1 VSLGSASKQESKRG
15 NTLLV
20 NGIDGVV
27 SCLPGGS
34 RNDKKRGKMSSAKT
48 LAKTRAKTLALLA
61 SILVVVAVNA
71 ASAETK
77 RPHNVILFVPDGLR
91 ALSVTPESAPTMA
104 DVRDKGVNFRNSH
117 SVFPTFTTANA
128 SAMATGHHLGDT
140 GDWSNTV
147 YVGRPTAAAGN
158 SVTPFLE
165 NDRVLGEVDQMF
177 GGDYLNEET
186 ILKAARGAGLST
198 AAIGKLGP
206 TLIFDHTE
214 RTGERTIIFDD
225 STGTPD
231 GIPLSSEIK
240 AALTS
245 AGLPLATPGRGA
257 NGRVGDFKTPGTT
270 VANVE
275 QQGYFADVATKVVL
289 PLLKA
294 RGKPFVL
301 VYWSRDPDG
310 TQHGQGDSLNELT
323 PGINGPTSRAAI
335 RNADDNLKRLRDAL
349 TELGLADSTNILIAA
364 DHGFS
369 TVAKQSQTSGSAKAT
384 YADVPPGFL
393 PPGFMSIDI
402 AKGLGLSLYDPDS
415 QNALVGENAHPRLR
429 GNGLIGNDPAKPAV
443 IVAANGGSDLI
454 YLPNKD
460 RATARRV
467 IDILLAQD
475 YVSGIFVDDDLGRFP
490 ATLPLSAV
498 NLRGR
503 AVTPRP
509 AIVVNFRSFSTGC
522 DQPVLC
528 SATVADATQQQGQ
541 GMHGSFSRADTMNFM
556 AAIGPDFKAS
566 FINPA
571 PVSNAD
577 VGMTIARLLD
587 LRIPN
592 KGPLVGRV
600 MREAMPNGRLPAFSA
615 RTLRSEADK
624 NGLRT
629 VLDYQQL
636 GATRYLDAA
645 GFPGRTV
652 GLRERASVA
661 GR

>member
-1 VSLGSASKQESKRG
+1 
-15 NTLLV
+15 
-20 NGIDGVV
+20 
-27 SCLPGGS
+27 
-34 RNDKKRGKMSSAKT
+34 MSSVRT
-48 LAKTRAKTLALLA
+48 LTLKTLALLA
-61 SILVVVAVNA
+61 SIVVAATLDA

-77 RPHNVILFVPDGLR
+77 RPHNVILFVADGLR

-104 DVRDKGVNFRNSH
+104 NIRDQGVNFKNSH

-140 GDWSNTV
+140 GDWSNTI
-147 YVGRPTAAAGN
+147 YVGHPTAAAGN

-165 NDRVLGEVDQMF
+165 SDRVLGEVDQMF

-198 AAIGKLGP
+198 ATIGKLGP

-214 RTGERTIIFDD
+214 RTGEQTIIFDD

-231 GIPLSSEIK
+231 GIPLSNEIK
-240 AALTS
+240 AALSS

-275 QQGYFADVATKVVL
+275 QLGYFTDVATKVVL

-310 TQHGQGDSLNELT
+310 TQHGHGDSLNELT

-349 TELGLADSTNILIAA
+349 TELGLANSTNILIAA

-429 GNGLIGNDPAKPAV
+429 GNGLIGDDPAKPV
-443 IVAANGGSDLI
+443 LIVAANGGSDLI
-454 YLPNKD
+454 YLPSKD

-528 SATVADATQQQGQ
+528 SATVADAVQQQGQ

-566 FINPA
+566 FVDPA

-577 VGMTIARLLD
+577 IGMTIARLLG

-600 MREAMPNGRLPAFSA
+600 MREAMPNGRLPAFSM
-615 RTLRSEADK
+615 RTLQSQPGR

-636 GATRYLDAA
+636 GTTRYLDAA

-652 GLRERASVA
+652 GLKERASVA

>member
-1 VSLGSASKQESKRG
+1 
-15 NTLLV
+15 
-20 NGIDGVV
+20 
-27 SCLPGGS
+27 
-34 RNDKKRGKMSSAKT
+34 MSSAT
-48 LAKTRAKTLALLA
+48 SLSSLA
-61 SILVVVAVNA
+61 SILIAVTVNA
-71 ASAETK
+71 ASAQTK
-77 RPHNVILFVPDGLR
+77 QPHNVILFVPDGLR
-91 ALSVTPESAPTMA
+91 ALSVTPESAPAMA
-104 DVRDKGVNFRNSH
+104 AVRDQGVNFRNSH
-117 SVFPTFTTANA
+117 SAFPTFTTANA
-128 SAMATGHHLGDT
+128 AAMATGHHHGDH
-140 GDWSNTV
+140 GDWSNTI
-147 YVGRPTAAAGN
+147 YVGRPVAAAGN

-165 NDRVLGEVDQMF
+165 NNRVLGEVDEIF

-186 ILKAARGAGLST
+186 VLKAARRAGHST

-206 TLIFDHTE
+206 VLVFDHTE
-214 RTGERTIIFDD
+214 RTGEQTIIFDD
-225 STGTPD
+225 STGTAN
-231 GIPLSSEIK
+231 GISLSDKIK
-240 AALTS
+240 LALNS
-245 AGLPLATPGRGA
+245 AGLPLASPGRGA
-257 NGRVGDFKTPGTT
+257 NGRGGDFKTPGAT
-270 VANVE
+270 VANAE
-275 QQGYFADVATKVVL
+275 QQDYFSDVATKVVL
-289 PLLKA
+289 PLFKA

-310 TQHGQGDSLNELT
+310 TQHGHGDSLNELT

-369 TVAKQSQTSGSAKAT
+369 TVAKQSQTSGAAKAT
-384 YADVPPGFL
+384 YADVPAGFL

-429 GNGLIGNDPAKPAV
+429 GNGLIGNDPAKPVV

-454 YLPNKD
+454 YLLNKD

-467 IDILLAQD
+467 IDILLGQD

-490 ATLPLSAV
+490 ATLPLSV
-498 NLRGR
+498 INLRGK

-522 DQPVLC
+522 DEPVLC
-528 SATVADATQQQGQ
+528 SVTVADATQQQGQ

-556 AAIGPDFKAS
+556 AAIGPGFKAG
-566 FINPA
+566 FIDPA

-577 VGMTIARLLD
+577 VGMTIARLLG

-592 KGPLVGRV
+592 RGTLVGRI
-600 MREAMPNGRLPAFSA
+600 MREAMANGRLPKFSA
-615 RTLRSEADK
+615 RTLRSQPDG

-629 VLDYQQL
+629 VLNYQQI
-636 GATRYLDAA
+636 GSTRYLDAA

-652 GLRERASVA
+652 GLRAGASA
-661 GR
+661 ATR

>member
-1 VSLGSASKQESKRG
+1 
-15 NTLLV
+15 
-20 NGIDGVV
+20 
-27 SCLPGGS
+27 
-34 RNDKKRGKMSSAKT
+34 MSSIKT
-48 LAKTRAKTLALLA
+48 TLALLA
-61 SILVVVAVNA
+61 SILVAAAVNA
-71 ASAETK
+71 AASAQTK

-91 ALSVTPESAPTMA
+91 ALSVTPESAPAMA
-104 DVRDKGVNFRNSH
+104 AVRDTGVNFKNSH

-140 GDWSNTV
+140 GDWSNTI
-147 YVGRPTAAAGN
+147 YVGRPVLAANN

-186 ILKAARGAGLST
+186 ILKAARRAGLST

-214 RTGERTIIFDD
+214 RTGGQTIVFDD
-225 STGTPD
+225 STGTPN
-231 GIPLSSEIK
+231 GIALSDEIK
-240 AALTS
+240 AALTA
-245 AGLPLATPGRGA
+245 AGLALATPGRGA
-257 NGRVGDFKTPGTT
+257 NGRGGDFKTPGTT

-289 PLLKA
+289 PLFKA

-349 TELGLADSTNILIAA
+349 TEHGLADSTNILIAA

-384 YADVPPGFL
+384 YADVPAGFL

-490 ATLPLSAV
+490 ATLPLSTI

-509 AIVVNFRSFSTGC
+509 DIVVNFRSFSTGC

-528 SATVADATQQQGQ
+528 SVTVADATQQQGQ

-556 AAIGPDFKAS
+556 AAVGPDFKAG
-566 FINPA
+566 FIDPA

-577 VGMTIARLLD
+577 VGMTIARLLG
-587 LRIPN
+587 LRIPSN
-592 KGPLVGRV
+592 GPLVGRV
-600 MREAMPNGRLPAFSA
+600 MREAMSNGRLPKFSV
-615 RTLRSEADK
+615 RTLRSQPHR

-629 VLDYQQL
+629 VLNYQQI
-636 GATRYLDAA
+636 GAIRYLDAA

-652 GLRERASVA
+652 GLREGASA
-661 GR
+661 ATR